1 MRQVPLQCV
10 HLHSQDRT
18 DKYPD
23 VVCTTTV
30 VPKTLD
36 SSSSSP
42 KTNVNHYFH
51 YRRRERLLP
60 WCPWTTISTTV
71 ARTTT
76 STTTVAEQ
84 LLPLLPSTT
93 RERLLPL
100 RTGPLWK
107 RTLRRYNPETPSVDR
122 MHVLY
127 EMHPM
132 FAPCPFASCTFL
144 LVRHADEPWE
154 PGNRD
159 HPTISSMFRT
169 SARLLL
175 HRYLHELPGPEC
187 CRGTIFVSP
196 PWHPFCSA
204 MVTKCFITCS
214 CQHFHKIA

>member
-1 MRQVPLQCV
+1 MRQVPLRIAKFIYENMY
-10 HLHSQDRT
+10 HLPSPEDPCTTTDAVYDYFPRQQLNNYFHYARIPWMRQVPLRT
-18 DKYPD
+18 
-23 VVCTTTV
+23 CTTTV
-30 VPKTLD
+30 AK
-36 SSSSSP
+36 
-42 KTNVNHYFH
+42 
-51 YRRRERLLP
+51 
-60 WCPWTTISTTV
+60 IASTSTV
-71 ARTTT
+71 AVNNYFPR
-76 STTTVAEQ
+76 
-84 LLPLLPSTT
+84 
-93 RERLLPL
+93 RLEPL
-100 RTGPLWK
+100 RK

>member
-1 MRQVPLQCV
+1 M
-10 HLHSQDRT
+10 T
-18 DKYPD
+18 
-23 VVCTTTV
+23 
-30 VPKTLD
+30 
-36 SSSSSP
+36 
-42 KTNVNHYFH
+42 
-51 YRRRERLLP
+51 
-60 WCPWTTISTTV
+60 
-71 ARTTT
+71 
-76 STTTVAEQ
+76 
-84 LLPLLPSTT
+84 
-93 RERLLPL
+93 
-100 RTGPLWK
+100 
-107 RTLRRYNPETPSVDR
+107 SVDR

-144 LVRHADEPWE
+144 LVFHATNAWE
-154 PGNRD
+154 PGSRE

-214 CQHFHKIA
+214 CQHFHKNCIKLVYVIRIMITTFKMFKLVVALNC